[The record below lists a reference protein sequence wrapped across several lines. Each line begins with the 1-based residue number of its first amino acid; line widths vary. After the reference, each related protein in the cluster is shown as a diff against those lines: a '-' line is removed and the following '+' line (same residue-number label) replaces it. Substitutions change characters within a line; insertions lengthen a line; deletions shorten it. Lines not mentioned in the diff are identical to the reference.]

1 MIRKQNMLGM
11 GIAAVLATT
20 ALAQGSNP
28 QDEPSIK
35 AAVEDIKWSIQEDF
49 GYYTFDGGEDLLAF
63 DTTFAPATSPLG
75 HTPPSLVDGDCIARA
90 VASGG

>member
-35 AAVEDIKWSIQEDF
+35 AAVE
-49 GYYTFDGGEDLLAF
+49 
-63 DTTFAPATSPLG
+63 P
-75 HTPPSLVDGDCIARA
+75 
-90 VASGG
+90 